1 MKGMKHMRRTQIL
14 LWALLAGLIAACG
27 GAADGA
33 DSTTATTV
41 APATTTTAMQEEAD
55 IVDAATE
62 AGNFSTLLTAVE
74 AAGLVE
80 TLQGDGPY
88 TVFAPTDE
96 AFAALPEGTL
106 DGLLADTEALSQV
119 LLYHVVQGEVMASDV
134 VELES
139 ATTVQGEDISITV
152 DGDSVKVNEATV
164 VSTDIVASNG
174 VIHVIDQVILP
185 PSMSESAEMG
195 DIVETAQSAGGFTTL
210 LAAVE
215 AAGLVETL
223 KGEGPFTVF
232 APTDEAFEALD
243 EDTLNSLLADPE
255 ALSQVLLYHVVPGQ
269 VTADQVVELESA
281 ETVEGGSVA
290 IRVEDGQVFIN
301 DAQVIATDV
310 LTSNGVIHVIDQVIV
325 PS

>member
-1 MKGMKHMRRTQIL
+1 MKRTRIL

-27 GAADGA
+27 GAADSA
-33 DSTTATTV
+33 DTTTATTV
-41 APATTTTAMQEEAD
+41 APATTSTAAPQQEEAD
-55 IVDAATE
+55 IVGVATE
-62 AGNFSTLLTAVE
+62 AGSFSTLLTAVE

-80 TLQGDGPY
+80 TLQGDGPF

-106 DGLLADTEALSQV
+106 DSLLADTEALSQV
-119 LLYHVVQGEVMASDV
+119 LLYHVVEGEVMASDV
-134 VELES
+134 VELDS
-139 ATTVQGEDISITV
+139 ATTIQGEDIAITV
-152 DGDSVKVNEATV
+152 EGDSVRVNEANV
-164 VSTDIVASNG
+164 VSTDIAASNG

-185 PSMSESAEMG
+185 PSMSEAAAMG
-195 DIVETAQSAGGFTTL
+195 DIVETAQAAGGFTTL
-210 LAAVE
+210 LTAVE
-215 AAGLVETL
+215 TAGLVETL

-269 VTADQVVELESA
+269 VTADQVVELDSA

-301 DAQVIATDV
+301 DAQVIVTDV
-310 LTSNGVIHVIDQVIV
+310 LTSNGVIHVIDKVIV